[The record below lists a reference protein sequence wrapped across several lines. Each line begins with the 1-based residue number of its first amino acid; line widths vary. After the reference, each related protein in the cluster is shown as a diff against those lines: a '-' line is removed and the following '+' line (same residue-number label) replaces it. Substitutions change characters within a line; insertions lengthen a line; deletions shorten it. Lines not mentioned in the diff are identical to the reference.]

1 MKKDFSMEKQIT
13 NEKTGISYTLIGDY
27 YIPDLRLPGTAHEI
41 GRFGRAHLK
50 YLKEYK
56 RMLYTEL
63 LTSGRLNEYLRNV
76 DLQAQEMFD
85 RLVKEYAERQG
96 VTERLKADDQMEWVG
111 RMNNIRAAA
120 EEFVLSEIIYR

>member
-1 MKKDFSMEKQIT
+1 MKKDFSMEKHIT
-13 NEKTGISYTLIGDY
+13 NEKTGISYTLKGDY

-41 GRFGRAHLK
+41 GRFGRIHLK
-50 YLKEYK
+50 YLKEHK
-56 RMLYTEL
+56 RLVHLEL
-63 LTSGRLNEYLRNV
+63 LTSGRLSAYLH
-76 DLQAQEMFD
+76 DIDTQAQEMFD

-96 VTERLKADDQMEWVG
+96 ITERLKAENQMEWVG